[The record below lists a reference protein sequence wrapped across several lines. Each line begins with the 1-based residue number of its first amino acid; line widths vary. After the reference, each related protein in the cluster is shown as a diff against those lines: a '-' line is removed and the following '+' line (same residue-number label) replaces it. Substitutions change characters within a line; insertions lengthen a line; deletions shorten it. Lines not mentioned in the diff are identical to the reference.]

1 MLFHFTKD
9 KNSFPYTIRIPW
21 RMDDT
26 INSWNDICAWA
37 VEHYG
42 LPGDKFIT
50 HPTEDYMDFMFRN
63 EEDAIHF
70 SLVCE

>member
-1 MLFHFTKD
+1 MIFHFSKD
-9 KNSFPYTIRIPW
+9 SNNFPYTIRIPW
-21 RMDDT
+21 KQGDT
-26 INSWNDICAWA
+26 VSDWNEKCAWA
-37 VEHYG
+37 LETFG

-63 EEDAIHF
+63 SEDAVHF

>member
-1 MLFHFTKD
+1 
-9 KNSFPYTIRIPW
+9 
-21 RMDDT
+21 MDDT

>member
-1 MLFHFTKD
+1 
-9 KNSFPYTIRIPW
+9 
-21 RMDDT
+21 MDDT
-26 INSWNDICAWA
+26 INSWNEICAWA
-37 VEHYG
+37 VEYYG

-63 EEDAIHF
+63 KEDAIYF